1 MDDGDVVGIDSALPF
16 PQGGIGWKTIR
27 AYTGSISVKAQ
38 FWAHPA
44 DRCSTIPNHQDL
56 PPEII
61 DDTNFLVKVRFCS
74 MAHDPCKSTCK
85 TSLIHNHFKSKEIL
99 HEELE
104 GASHDHC
111 C

>member
-16 PQGGIGWKTIR
+16 LQGGIGWKTIR